1 MINLLLVD
9 DDQDDIY
16 FFKQAVKKVAL
27 PINLSTYRDGK
38 EICDY
43 LAVNKDCENSI
54 VLLDLNMPGIGG
66 LETLRIIRQSL
77 GLITLP
83 VLIYTTSKNVKDIEE
98 SYKIGASS
106 YIKKLDTI
114 NEIAA
119 FLKSVVGFWAIYN
132 RAINT

>member
-54 VLLDLNMPGIGG
+54 VLLDLNM
-66 LETLRIIRQSL
+66 LRHWWS
-77 GLITLP
+77 
-83 VLIYTTSKNVKDIEE
+83 
-98 SYKIGASS
+98 
-106 YIKKLDTI
+106 
-114 NEIAA
+114 
-119 FLKSVVGFWAIYN
+119 
-132 RAINT
+132 